1 MADEQSIKMRRLSL
15 KHLRLSEGD
24 LDFLV
29 ETACPE
35 VMDKSRLKQVIRE
48 DEDFRN
54 TFISD
59 EKVFGRLMDDE
70 EIFLKIS
77 PPLFF
82 EILLRKAAKDLER
95 ASYTVEKTSTMRIP
109 VFDTQDVVKLLSK
122 ESLLAYLADMLS
134 SFTKIQS
141 YSISFRVRRGIWR
154 KIRFNDLDI
163 VSLMSFCDALE
174 DEYRLG
180 FYKRIADICL
190 FILGIFPDYAERD
203 YRYPFS
209 GELRPHIRGKLRI
222 SPEGYEQEGRK
233 FYKLA
238 AEHQS
243 AKEMNL
249 SEVFWTLHGN
259 FQKAKKPLNFIAEH
273 YLNYRRD
280 TFFS

>member
-1 MADEQSIKMRRLSL
+1 MSLSNL
-15 KHLRLSEGD
+15 KSLRLSERD

-29 ETACPE
+29 ETASPG
-35 VMDKSRLKQVIRE
+35 VTDKPRLKQIIRE
-48 DEDFRN
+48 DEDFKN
-54 TFISD
+54 TFIRD
-59 EKVFGRLMDDE
+59 EKVFRRLMDDE

-77 PPLFF
+77 PTLFF
-82 EILLRKAAKDLER
+82 EILLRKAAKDLEEV
-95 ASYTVEKTSTMRIP
+95 SYTIEKTSTMRIP
-109 VFDTQDVVKLLSK
+109 VFDTKDVVGLLTK
-122 ESLLAYLADMLS
+122 DSLLGYLADMLS
-134 SFTKIQS
+134 SFTKIES
-141 YSISFRVRRGIWR
+141 YSISFRVKKGVWK

-163 VSLMSFCDALE
+163 LSLMSFCEAVK

-209 GELRPHIRGKLRI
+209 RELRPQIRGKLRI
-222 SPEGYEQEGRK
+222 SPEYYEKEGRK

-243 AKEMNL
+243 AKELDL
-249 SEVFWTLHGN
+249 SDVFWAFHGN

-273 YLNYRRD
+273 YLQYKRHK
-280 TFFS
+280 FFG

>member
-1 MADEQSIKMRRLSL
+1 MNLRQV
-15 KHLRLSEGD
+15 RLSEGD
-24 LDFLV
+24 LDFLI

-35 VMDKSRLKQVIRE
+35 VMDKSRLKQILRE

-54 TFISD
+54 SFISE
-59 EKVFGRLMDDE
+59 EKLFERLMNDDE
-70 EIFLKIS
+70 VFLKIS
-77 PPLFF
+77 PGLFF
-82 EILLRKAAKDLER
+82 EILLRNAAKDLEKT
-95 ASYTVEKTSTMRIP
+95 SYTLEKTNTMKIP
-109 VFDTQDVVKLLSK
+109 VFDTQDVIKLLSE
-122 ESLLAYLADMLS
+122 ESLLIYLAEMLS

-141 YSISFRVRRGIWR
+141 YSITFRIRKGIWK
-154 KIRFNDLDI
+154 KIRFNDMDI
-163 VSLMSFCDALE
+163 VSLMNFCEAVE

-222 SPEGYEQEGRK
+222 SPEEYEQEGRK

-243 AKEMNL
+243 VKEMDL
-249 SEVFWTLHGN
+249 SEVFWILHSN

-273 YLNYRRD
+273 YLHYRRD
-280 TFFS
+280 TFFG